1 MTSEASP
8 SPPVQSSPSAIERVE
23 LPVTGM
29 TCANCAMTIERT
41 LKRKVPG
48 VLQAAVNFATERA
61 SVDFDPQTVTI
72 DTLIAAIRKAGYDA
86 LPPADE
92 TDPLASDAEREAREA
107 DIRDQERKFAVGLVF
122 TLPLFVMSM
131 GRDFG
136 LIGQWAHAAWVNWL
150 FLALAT
156 PVQFYTAWDYYVG
169 GLKSLGN
176 RSANMDVLVALGSS
190 VAYAFSIGVLLSPA
204 LGHHVYFETSAVIVT
219 LIKLGKVLEAR
230 AKGKTGSAIRE
241 LIQLQPQ
248 TATLVVGDQTREI
261 AVSKIRVDDVLLVRP
276 GGRIPCDGIVVE
288 GESAV
293 DESMLTG
300 EPIAVDKKPGD
311 PVAGGTVNGFGLLKI
326 QALRVG
332 RDTALSR
339 IVRMVQEAQGSKA
352 PVQALADKVAA
363 VFVPTIIVLAVL
375 TGIVWYVVSS
385 DVVTAMIRTVAVLV
399 IACPCA
405 LGLATPTAV
414 MAGMGRGAKS
424 GILFRNST
432 GLQETARIDVLVFD
446 KTGTLTEG
454 KPEVSGIAVPT
465 ATDLPEF
472 LRNRLPVSGRSHES
486 IDPQTALL
494 MLAASAEQGSEHPL
508 GRAIVREAEKRGLS
522 PDPIARFQ
530 AFGGSGIE
538 AHLASGLAVRVGK
551 PDWMQAQHPS
561 AFSSPEGSARSLME
575 WVQEQ
580 SALGR
585 TAVVVSVTVAAE
597 DQAGPESSTAETPF
611 FGALSLS
618 DRLKSDAVEAV
629 TAIHELGIQTVMLT
643 GDNERTA
650 AAIAAEAGID
660 RWKAGLQPEEKLAA
674 IAELQAEGHVVGMV
688 GDGINDAPALAK
700 AHVGIAIGTGTD
712 VAIESADVILTGGRL
727 SGLARAIR
735 LSRATLRTIRQ
746 NLIWAFGYNV
756 VLIPVAAGLLY
767 PFEALPMAL
776 RQLHPI
782 LAALAMAFSSVSVV
796 TNSLRL
802 QRR

>member
-1 MTSEASP
+1 MTSETPQSP
-8 SPPVQSSPSAIERVE
+8 TFPEVIERIE

-48 VLQAAVNFATERA
+48 VLQATVNFATERA

-107 DIRDQERKFAVGLVF
+107 EIRDQERKFAVGLVF
-122 TLPLFVMSM
+122 TLPLFVLSM

-136 LIGQWAHAAWVNWL
+136 LIGHWAHAPWVNWF

-204 LGHHVYFETSAVIVT
+204 LGHHVYFETSAVIIT

-248 TATLVVGDQTREI
+248 TATLIVGEQTRDI

-326 QALRVG
+326 RAVRVG

-352 PVQALADKVAA
+352 PVQALADRVAA
-363 VFVPTIIVLAVL
+363 VFVPTIIVLAAL
-375 TGIVWYVVSS
+375 TGILWYAITT
-385 DVVTAMIRTVAVLV
+385 DIVTAMIRTVAVLV
-399 IACPCA
+399 IACPCT
-405 LGLATPTAV
+405 LGLATPTAI

-454 KPEVSGIAVPT
+454 KPEVSGISAATNDVPE
-465 ATDLPEF
+465 PV
-472 LRNRLPVSGRSHES
+472 RNQMVGSDRPQDP
-486 IDPQTALL
+486 IDPQTAILW
-494 MLAASAEQGSEHPL
+494 LAASAEQGSEHPL
-508 GRAIVREAEKRGLS
+508 GRAIVREAENRGLS
-522 PDPIARFQ
+522 PQRIEHFQ
-530 AFGGSGIE
+530 AFGGSGIA
-538 AHLASGLAVRVGK
+538 AHLSGGLAVRIGK
-551 PDWMQAQHPS
+551 PEWMMMHHPD
-561 AFSSPEGSARSLME
+561 AFASIKDAIHSLMG
-575 WVQEQ
+575 WVQQE

-585 TAVVVSVTVAAE
+585 TAVIVSVTVDTE
-597 DQAGPESSTAETPF
+597 GPTASTSTIRGFPF
-611 FGALSLS
+611 LGAISLS
-618 DRLKSDAVEAV
+618 DRLKSDAAEAV
-629 TAIHELGIQTVMLT
+629 SAIHGLGIQTVMLT
-643 GDNERTA
+643 GDNEKTA
-650 AAIAAEAGID
+650 SAIAAEAGID
-660 RWKAGLQPEEKLAA
+660 QWKAGLQPEEKLAA
-674 IAELQAEGHVVGMV
+674 IADLQSQGHVVGMV

-735 LSRATLRTIRQ
+735 LSRATLHIIRQ
-746 NLIWAFGYNV
+746 NLFWAFGYNV
-756 VLIPVAAGLLY
+756 LLIPVAAGLLY
-767 PFEALPMAL
+767 PIEGLPMAL

-802 QRR
+802 QRK

>member
-8 SPPVQSSPSAIERVE
+8 SPSSPGTPSAIERVE

-41 LKRKVPG
+41 LRRKVPG

-72 DTLIAAIRKAGYDA
+72 DSLISAIRKAGYDA

-92 TDPLASDAEREAREA
+92 SDPLASEAEREAREA
-107 DIRDQERKFAVGLVF
+107 ELRDQERKFAVGLVF
-122 TLPLFVMSM
+122 TLPLFVLSM

-136 LIGQWAHAAWVNWL
+136 LIGQWAHAPWVNWL

-190 VAYAFSIGVLLSPA
+190 VAYAFSIGVLLTPA

-230 AKGKTGSAIRE
+230 AKGRTGSAIRE

-248 TATLVVGDQTREI
+248 TATLLVGEQMRDI
-261 AVSKIRVDDVLLVRP
+261 AVSKIRVDDVLLIRP
-276 GGRIPCDGIVVE
+276 GGRIPCDGVVAE

-311 PVAGGTVNGFGLLKI
+311 PVAGGTLNGFGLLKI
-326 QALRVG
+326 RAVRVG

-352 PVQALADKVAA
+352 PVQALADRVAA
-363 VFVPTIIVLAVL
+363 VFVPTIVVLAAL
-375 TGIVWYVVSS
+375 TGIVWYGITT
-385 DVVTAMIRTVAVLV
+385 DIVTAMIRTVAVLV

-454 KPEVSGIAVPT
+454 KPEASGISAA

-472 LRNRLPVSGRSHES
+472 VRHRLSTSDRPHEPMNPS
-486 IDPQTALL
+486 TFILL
-494 MLAASAEQGSEHPL
+494 SAASAEQGSEHPL

-522 PDPIARFQ
+522 LERIEHFQ

-538 AHLASGLAVRVGK
+538 ARLACGLTVRVGK
-551 PDWMQAQHPS
+551 PEWIRMQHPE
-561 AFSSPEGSARSLME
+561 AFASTGGSIHPLLEWWREEG
-575 WVQEQ
+575 
-580 SALGR
+580 ALGR
-585 TAVVVSVTVAAE
+585 TGVIVSVTVSE
-597 DQAGPESSTAETPF
+597 AGRTASAFTTAEASF

-618 DRLKSDAVEAV
+618 DRLKPDAAEAV
-629 TAIHELGIQTVMLT
+629 KSIHGLGIQTVMLT

-650 AAIAAEAGID
+650 SAIAAEAGID
-660 RWKAGLQPEEKLAA
+660 RWKAGLIPEEKLSV
-674 IAELQAEGHVVGMV
+674 IAELQSQGHIVGMV

-746 NLIWAFGYNV
+746 NLVWAFGYNV
-756 VLIPVAAGLLY
+756 VLIPVAAGMLH
-767 PFEALPMAL
+767 PFEGLPMAL

-802 QRR
+802 QHQ

>member
-1 MTSEASP
+1 MTSEAPP
-8 SPPVQSSPSAIERVE
+8 SPTSPAAIERVE

-48 VLQAAVNFATERA
+48 VLQATVNFATERA
-61 SVDFDPQTVTI
+61 SVDFDPQAVTI

-107 DIRDQERKFAVGLVF
+107 EIRDQERKFAVGLVF
-122 TLPLFVMSM
+122 TLPLFVLSM

-136 LIGQWAHAAWVNWL
+136 LIGDWAHAPWVNWS

-156 PVQFYTAWDYYVG
+156 PVQVYTAWDYYVG

-190 VAYAFSIGVLLSPA
+190 VAYVFSIGVLLSPA
-204 LGHHVYFETSAVIVT
+204 LGHHVYFETSAVIIT

-241 LIQLQPQ
+241 LIRLQPQ
-248 TATLVVGDQTREI
+248 TATLIVGEQTREI
-261 AVSKIRVDDVLLVRP
+261 AVSKIRVDDILLVRP
-276 GGRIPCDGIVVE
+276 GGRIPCDGVVVE

-326 QALRVG
+326 RALRVG

-363 VFVPTIIVLAVL
+363 VFVPTIIVLAAL
-375 TGIVWYVVSS
+375 TGIVWYVTTT
-385 DVVTAMIRTVAVLV
+385 DIVTAMIRTVAVLV

-405 LGLATPTAV
+405 LGLATPTAI

-424 GILFRNST
+424 GILFRSST

-454 KPEVSGIAVPT
+454 KPEVSGISAATKDVPELIQHRP
-465 ATDLPEF
+465 A
-472 LRNRLPVSGRSHES
+472 VSGRPQGA
-486 IDPQTALL
+486 IDPQTAVLW
-494 MLAASAEQGSEHPL
+494 LAASAEQGSEHPL

-522 PDPIARFQ
+522 LERIEHFQ

-538 AHLASGLAVRVGK
+538 AHLSDGLAVRIGK
-551 PDWMQAQHPS
+551 PEWMARQHPDAFAS
-561 AFSSPEGSARSLME
+561 AKDDIHSLRG
-575 WVQEQ
+575 WVQQE

-585 TAVVVSVTVAAE
+585 TAVIVSVTL
-597 DQAGPESSTAETPF
+597 DTKGTTSSTFTTEDIPF
-611 FGALSLS
+611 LGALSLS
-618 DRLKSDAVEAV
+618 DKLKPDAAEAIA
-629 TAIHELGIQTVMLT
+629 AIHELGIHTVMLT
-643 GDNERTA
+643 GDNEKTA
-650 AAIAAEAGID
+650 SAIAAEAGID

-674 IAELQAEGHVVGMV
+674 IADLQFQGHVVGMV

-727 SGLARAIR
+727 SGLARAVR
-735 LSRATLRTIRQ
+735 LSRATLRIIRQ
-746 NLIWAFGYNV
+746 NLVWAFGYNV
-756 VLIPVAAGLLY
+756 ILIPVAAGLLS
-767 PFEALPMAL
+767 PFEGLPMAL

-802 QRR
+802 QRK

>member
-1 MTSEASP
+1 MTSQAPASLP
-8 SPPVQSSPSAIERVE
+8 TPAVIERVE

-61 SVDFDPQTVTI
+61 RVDFDPQTVTI
-72 DTLIAAIRKAGYDA
+72 DTLIAAIQKAGYDA

-107 DIRDQERKFAVGLVF
+107 EIRDQERKFAVGLVF
-122 TLPLFVMSM
+122 TLPLFVLSM

-136 LIGQWAHAAWVNWL
+136 LIGHWAHAPWVNWF

-156 PVQFYTAWDYYVG
+156 PVQVYTAWDYYVG

-190 VAYAFSIGVLLSPA
+190 VAYAFSIGVLLWPT
-204 LGHHVYFETSAVIVT
+204 LGHHVYFETSAVIIT

-248 TATLVVGDQTREI
+248 TATLIVGEQTRDI
-261 AVSKIRVDDVLLVRP
+261 AVSKIRVDDVLMVRP
-276 GGRIPCDGIVVE
+276 GGRIPCDGIVVD
-288 GESAV
+288 GTSAV

-300 EPIAVDKKPGD
+300 EPIAVDKQVGD

-326 QALRVG
+326 QAVRVG

-352 PVQALADKVAA
+352 PVQALADRIAA
-363 VFVPTIIVLAVL
+363 VFVPAIIVLAAL
-375 TGIVWYVVSS
+375 TGIVWFVATTDIVA
-385 DVVTAMIRTVAVLV
+385 AMIRTVAVLV

-405 LGLATPTAV
+405 LGLATPTAI

-432 GLQETARIDVLVFD
+432 GLQQTARIDVLVFD

-454 KPEVSGIAVPT
+454 KPEVSGIAAATNDVPEPIQNRQ
-465 ATDLPEF
+465 DLSDRPQ
-472 LRNRLPVSGRSHES
+472 RP
-486 IDPQTALL
+486 IDPQTAILL
-494 MLAASAEQGSEHPL
+494 LAASAEQGSEHPL
-508 GRAIVREAEKRGLS
+508 GRAIVLEAEKRGLFIE
-522 PDPIARFQ
+522 PMAQLQ
-530 AFGGSGIE
+530 AFGGAGIE
-538 AHLASGLAVRVGK
+538 AHLAGGLTVRIGK
-551 PDWMQAQHPS
+551 PDWMATQHPD
-561 AFSSPEGSARSLME
+561 AFASTDGPIHALIG
-575 WVQEQ
+575 WVHQE
-580 SALGR
+580 STLGR
-585 TAVVVSVTVAAE
+585 TAVIVSATV
-597 DQAGPESSTAETPF
+597 DPEGATASGAITGGFPF

-618 DRLKSDAVEAV
+618 DRLKSDAAQ
-629 TAIHELGIQTVMLT
+629 AITSIHALGIQTVMLT
-643 GDNERTA
+643 GDNEKTA
-650 AAIAAEAGID
+650 SAIAAEAGID
-660 RWKAGLQPEEKLAA
+660 QWKAGLQPEEKLAA
-674 IAELQAEGHVVGMV
+674 IEDLQSRGHIVGMV

-712 VAIESADVILTGGRL
+712 VAIESADVILTGGNL
-727 SGLARAIR
+727 SGLSRTIG
-735 LSRATLRTIRQ
+735 LSRATLRIIRE
-746 NLIWAFGYNV
+746 NLVWAFGYNV
-756 VLIPVAAGLLY
+756 LLIPVAAGLLY
-767 PFEALPMAL
+767 PIEALPMAL

-782 LAALAMAFSSVSVV
+782 LAVLAMAFSSLSVV

-802 QRR
+802 QRK